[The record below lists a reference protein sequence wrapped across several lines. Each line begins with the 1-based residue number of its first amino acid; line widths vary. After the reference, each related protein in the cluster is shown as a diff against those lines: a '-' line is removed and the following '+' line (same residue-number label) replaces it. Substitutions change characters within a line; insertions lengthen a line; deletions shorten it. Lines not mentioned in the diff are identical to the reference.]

1 MPLSVKEYIT
11 RKWAP
16 YVKIEMTLFSQVAHD
31 VAKSTKSAFAQ
42 SVLPKFFQCA
52 PSLGVIHQTK
62 GSNSPEVNQLKNARY
77 RVMITIIMFV
87 ARNNIKE
94 ALSHNVSDDDEDDC
108 SYY

>member
-16 YVKIEMTLFSQVAHD
+16 YVKIEMSLFSQVAYD
-31 VAKSTKSAFAQ
+31 VAKSTKSAFTQ
-42 SVLPKFFQCA
+42 SVLPKFFQRA

-87 ARNNIKE
+87 ARNNTKE